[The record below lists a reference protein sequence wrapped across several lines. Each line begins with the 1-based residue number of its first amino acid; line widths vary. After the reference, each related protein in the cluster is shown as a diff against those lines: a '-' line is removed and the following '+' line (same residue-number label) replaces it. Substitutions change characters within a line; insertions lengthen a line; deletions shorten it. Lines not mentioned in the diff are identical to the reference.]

1 MFIPR
6 SKSLI
11 RNIALVLALSFFTIS
26 CAKTAPTVKTKPSQS
41 SSTNPD
47 AAADAALGVLPEKG
61 KTEAEKQA
69 KGVEEENEEDQ
80 ALQELRKKEMEE
92 EQRRLHKTITEDRII
107 AGQR

>member
-1 MFIPR
+1 MPR

-11 RNIALVLALSFFTIS
+11 LSIVLVLALSFCTIS
-26 CAKTAPTVKTKPSQS
+26 CAQRAPLKTAKAPAPSLG
-41 SSTNPD
+41 NPEAD
-47 AAADAALGVLPEKG
+47 ADAALGVLPEKG

-92 EQRRLHKTITEDRII
+92 EQRRLHKTITDDQI